1 MRLAVNCITRIRD
14 TLEDVD
20 TGRNLTIHLPEQLI
34 RRLRVCA
41 AIRNQSMTTVVKE
54 AIERTLVEDSVRET
68 AASRLIWRLKNA
80 PDRGIGGKVSWT
92 RDELHDR

>member
-1 MRLAVNCITRIRD
+1 M
-14 TLEDVD
+14 D

-41 AIRNQSMTTVVKE
+41 AIRNQSMTNVVKE

-68 AASRLIWRLKNA
+68 AASRLIRRLQAA

-92 RDELHDR
+92 RDELHER